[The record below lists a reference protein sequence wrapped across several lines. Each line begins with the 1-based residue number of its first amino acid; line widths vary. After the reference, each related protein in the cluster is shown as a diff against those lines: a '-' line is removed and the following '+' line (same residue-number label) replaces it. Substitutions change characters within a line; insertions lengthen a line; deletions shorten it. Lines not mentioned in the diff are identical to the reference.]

1 MFSAYFM
8 QEFVWELFISS
19 NQNDFFLIILN
30 RIWHD
35 LKAFRKHCLC
45 SLLDFATV
53 SAVSGTILIQLLNI

>member
-35 LKAFRKHCLC
+35 LKSSESIVFVPYLT
-45 SLLDFATV
+45 LPL
-53 SAVSGTILIQLLNI
+53 